1 MAVWFRIAKSD
12 ILLLMTDFQNKC
24 NTTEIYDECDTKSWK
39 ELYEANA
46 WEIKIEKMSIEE
58 YIDIFTYSDGAD
70 IASASFDRCVCF
82 NSGDR
87 CFGSYLQDNYYRLVE
102 MSQTFDEKVFME
114 DVSFATV
121 KIDDCRIPTD
131 AIAYATKDYIDLG
144 VNNTAIEFNG
154 DVVINGSL
162 TVKEKGDKNMNKLL
176 DLDFGS
182 CKNDNIKL
190 SPYGI
195 AVHNPKIGA
204 WVSYDVKT
212 KKVVNVNGFVLG
224 GSYLYKMP
232 VALKDIKAGDV
243 VLHNE
248 TPMYVEG
255 VKDDKLLV
263 VDPVDAEEKIVLPL
277 TNMFGFNF
285 ITKIV
290 SMVDLSV
297 VTPTADSPFGN
308 MLPFMAASNGDIDPV
323 MLMLMSGKAA
333 DFTSNPMM
341 LYFLLDNKGNKN
353 DNLLPLMMMLGSTST
368 DKK

>member
-1 MAVWFRIAKSD
+1 MPDWFRIAKSD

-87 CFGSYLQDNYYRLVE
+87 CFGSYLQDNYYKLVE
-102 MSQTFDEKVFME
+102 MSQSFDEKVFTK

-121 KIDDCRIPTD
+121 KIDACGVPN
-131 AIAYATKDYIDLG
+131 AISYATKDYVDT
-144 VNNTAIEFNG
+144 VANNIEFNE

-162 TVKEKGDKNMNKLL
+162 TVKEKGDTNMNKLG
-176 DLDFGS
+176 LDFGS

-195 AVHNPKIGA
+195 AVKNLKIGT
-204 WVSYDVKT
+204 WVSYDPKGKKT
-212 KKVVNVNGFVLG
+212 IDVNDFVMDG
-224 GSYLYKMP
+224 TYLYKLP
-232 VALKDIKAGDV
+232 VAIKDVKTGDV
-243 VLHNE
+243 ILHNKV
-248 TPMYVEG
+248 PVYVEKVEDG
-255 VKDDKLLV
+255 KLLV
-263 VDPVDAEEKIVLPL
+263 IDPVESEERIVLPI

-285 ITKIV
+285 VTKVV
-290 SMVDLSV
+290 SIMDMSGVA
-297 VTPTADSPFGN
+297 PTADSPFGN
-308 MLPFMAASNGDIDPV
+308 MLPFMMASSGNIDPV

-353 DNLLPLMMMLGSTST
+353 DNLLPLMMMLGLPST

>member
-1 MAVWFRIAKSD
+1 MSDWFRIAKSD

-87 CFGSYLQDNYYRLVE
+87 CFGSYLQDNYYKLVE
-102 MSQTFDEKVFME
+102 MSQSFDEKVFTK

-121 KIDDCRIPTD
+121 KIDACGVPNAMSYT
-131 AIAYATKDYIDLG
+131 TKDYVDTFA
-144 VNNTAIEFNG
+144 NNIEFNG

-162 TVKEKGDKNMNKLL
+162 TVKEKGDTNMNKLG
-176 DLDFGS
+176 LDFGS

-195 AVHNPKIGA
+195 AVKNLKIGT

-212 KKVVNVNGFVLG
+212 KKVINVNDFVFN

-243 VLHNE
+243 VLHNK

-263 VDPVDAEEKIVLPL
+263 IDPVDAEEKIVLPL
-277 TNMFGFNF
+277 ANMFGFNF

-290 SMVDLSV
+290 SVVDLSAAA
-297 VTPTADSPFGN
+297 PSEDSPFGN
-308 MLPFMAASNGDIDPV
+308 LLPFMLMSDGDIDPA
-323 MLMLMSGKAA
+323 MLMFMNGGAA
-333 DFTSNPMM
+333 NINPMM
-341 LYFLLDNKGNKN
+341 LYFLMDNK
-353 DNLLPLMMMLGSTST
+353 
-368 DKK
+368 KK

>member
-1 MAVWFRIAKSD
+1 MPDWFRIAKSD

-24 NTTEIYDECDTKSWK
+24 NTTENYDECDIKSWK
-39 ELYEANA
+39 ELYEADA
-46 WEIKIEKMSIEE
+46 WEIKMCETFTET
-58 YIDIFTYSDGAD
+58 YIDIFVYDDAAHIAD
-70 IASASFDRCVCF
+70 RFFYKCIHF

-102 MSQTFDEKVFME
+102 MSQTFDEKVFMK

-162 TVKEKGDKNMNKLL
+162 TVKEKGDTNMNKLG
-176 DLDFGS
+176 LDFGS

-195 AVHNPKIGA
+195 AVKNLRIGA

-212 KKVVNVNGFVLG
+212 KKVVNVNDFVFN

-243 VLHNE
+243 VLHNK

-277 TNMFGFNF
+277 ANMFGFNF

-290 SMVDLSV
+290 SVVDLSAAA
-297 VTPTADSPFGN
+297 PSEDSPFGN
-308 MLPFMAASNGDIDPV
+308 LLPFMLMSDGDIDPA
-323 MLMLMSGKAA
+323 MLMFMNGGAA
-333 DFTSNPMM
+333 NINPMM
-341 LYFLLDNKGNKN
+341 LYFLMD
-353 DNLLPLMMMLGSTST
+353 S
-368 DKK
+368 KKK

>member
-1 MAVWFRIAKSD
+1 MSDWFRIAKSD

-70 IASASFDRCVCF
+70 IANASFDRCVCF

-87 CFGSYLQDNYYRLVE
+87 CFGSYLQDNYYKLVE
-102 MSQTFDEKVFME
+102 MSQSFDEKVFME

-121 KIDDCRIPTD
+121 KFDDCRIPSN

-144 VNNTAIEFNG
+144 VNNTVTEING

-162 TVKEKGDKNMNKLL
+162 TAKEKGDTNMNKLG
-176 DLDFGS
+176 LDFGS

-195 AVHNPKIGA
+195 AVKNLKIGT

-212 KKVVNVNGFVLG
+212 KKVINVNDFVFN

-243 VLHNE
+243 VLHNK

-263 VDPVDAEEKIVLPL
+263 VNPVDAEEKIVLPL
-277 TNMFGFNF
+277 ANMFGFNF

-290 SMVDLSV
+290 SVVDLSV
-297 VTPTADSPFGN
+297 AAPSEDSPFGN
-308 MLPFMAASNGDIDPV
+308 LLPFMLMSDGDIDPA
-323 MLMLMSGKAA
+323 MLMLMNGGTANI
-333 DFTSNPMM
+333 NPMM
-341 LYFLLDNKGNKN
+341 LYFLMDNK
-353 DNLLPLMMMLGSTST
+353 
-368 DKK
+368 KK

>member
-1 MAVWFRIAKSD
+1 MPDWFRIAKSD

-87 CFGSYLQDNYYRLVE
+87 CFGSYLQDNYYKLVE
-102 MSQTFDEKVFME
+102 MSQSFDEKVFTK

-121 KIDDCRIPTD
+121 KIDACGVPN
-131 AIAYATKDYIDLG
+131 AISYATKDYVDT
-144 VNNTAIEFNG
+144 VANNIEFNG

-162 TVKEKGDKNMNKLL
+162 TVKEKGDTNMNKLG
-176 DLDFGS
+176 LDFGS

-195 AVHNPKIGA
+195 AVKNLKIGT

-212 KKVVNVNGFVLG
+212 KKVINVNDFVFN

-243 VLHNE
+243 VLHNK

-290 SMVDLSV
+290 SVVDLSAAA
-297 VTPTADSPFGN
+297 PSEDSPFGN
-308 MLPFMAASNGDIDPV
+308 LLPFMLMSDGDIDPA
-323 MLMLMSGKAA
+323 MFMFMNGGTANI
-333 DFTSNPMM
+333 NPMM
-341 LYFLLDNKGNKN
+341 LYFLMDNK
-353 DNLLPLMMMLGSTST
+353 
-368 DKK
+368 KK

>member
-1 MAVWFRIAKSD
+1 MSDWFRIAKSD

-87 CFGSYLQDNYYRLVE
+87 CFGSYLQDNYYKLVE
-102 MSQTFDEKVFME
+102 MSQSFDEKVFTK

-121 KIDDCRIPTD
+121 KIDACGVPN
-131 AIAYATKDYIDLG
+131 AISYATKDYVDT
-144 VNNTAIEFNG
+144 VANNIEFNG

-162 TVKEKGDKNMNKLL
+162 TVKEKGDTNMNKLG
-176 DLDFGS
+176 LDFGS

-195 AVHNPKIGA
+195 AVKNLKIGT

-212 KKVVNVNGFVLG
+212 KKVINVNDFVFN

-243 VLHNE
+243 VQATNNQQTATLNISSMSSLTLKSCVTKFLNGKTLHSNKRNTFIIWVKQLNADATSSLTRTSSITSQCARLTRLSLILTME
-248 TPMYVEG
+248 TARL
-255 VKDDKLLV
+255 KNSK
-263 VDPVDAEEKIVLPL
+263 
-277 TNMFGFNF
+277 
-285 ITKIV
+285 
-290 SMVDLSV
+290 
-297 VTPTADSPFGN
+297 
-308 MLPFMAASNGDIDPV
+308 
-323 MLMLMSGKAA
+323 
-333 DFTSNPMM
+333 TS
-341 LYFLLDNKGNKN
+341 
-353 DNLLPLMMMLGSTST
+353 
-368 DKK
+368 

>member
-12 ILLLMTDFQNKC
+12 ILLLMADFQHQC
-24 NTTEIYDECDTKSWK
+24 NTTEKYDECDTKSWK

-46 WEIKIEKMSIEE
+46 WEIKIDCMSIEE

-70 IASASFDRCVCF
+70 MASASFDRCVCF

-87 CFGSYLQDNYYRLVE
+87 CFGSYLQDNYEKLNQ
-102 MSQTFDEKVFME
+102 MSQSFDKKVFME

-121 KIDDCRIPTD
+121 KIDSCGVPTNT
-131 AIAYATKDYIDLG
+131 IAYATKDYIDLG
-144 VNNTAIEFNG
+144 VNNAVTEFNG

-195 AVHNPKIGA
+195 AVHNPKIGT

-212 KKVVNVNGFVLG
+212 KKVINVNDFVFN

-243 VLHNE
+243 VLHNK

-277 TNMFGFNF
+277 ANMFGFNF

-290 SMVDLSV
+290 SVVDLSAAA
-297 VTPTADSPFGN
+297 PSEDSPFGN
-308 MLPFMAASNGDIDPV
+308 LLPFMLMSDGDIDPA
-323 MLMLMSGKAA
+323 MLMLMNGSTANI
-333 DFTSNPMM
+333 NPMM
-341 LYFLLDNKGNKN
+341 LYFLMD
-353 DNLLPLMMMLGSTST
+353 S
-368 DKK
+368 KKK

>member
-1 MAVWFRIAKSD
+1 MSDWFRIAKSD

-87 CFGSYLQDNYYRLVE
+87 CFGSYLQDNYYKLVE
-102 MSQTFDEKVFME
+102 MSQSFDEKVFME

-121 KIDDCRIPTD
+121 KIDDYQIPSN

-144 VNNTAIEFNG
+144 VNNTVTEFNG
-154 DVVINGSL
+154 DVIINGSL
-162 TVKEKGDKNMNKLL
+162 TVKEKGDTKMNKLG
-176 DLDFGS
+176 LDFGS

-195 AVHNPKIGA
+195 AVKNLKIGT

-212 KKVVNVNGFVLG
+212 KKVINVNDFVFN

-243 VLHNE
+243 VLHNK

-277 TNMFGFNF
+277 ANMFGFNF

-290 SMVDLSV
+290 SVVDLSAAA
-297 VTPTADSPFGN
+297 PSEDSPFGN
-308 MLPFMAASNGDIDPV
+308 LLPFMLMSDGDIDPA
-323 MLMLMSGKAA
+323 MLMLMNGDNANI
-333 DFTSNPMM
+333 NPMM
-341 LYFLLDNKGNKN
+341 LYFLMDNK
-353 DNLLPLMMMLGSTST
+353 
-368 DKK
+368 KK